1 MTLSNAA
8 GATECT
14 KKHHLKNIIW
24 ADRGPRRD
32 SLSWFTG
39 KKTALLW
46 LHGFFAIGAVTAP
59 LIAPAVIIRILSAGI
74 LAFLCIVLFTN
85 SLPLMLAG
93 TIGLGLS
100 LSGMYGTTVANAGDV
115 FGRYPLA
122 MGIFVTLSGI
132 GSIVTPSV
140 IGTVAEST
148 GIRTGMRILL
158 APAAVLLVVAIL
170 NRASRRQ

>member
-1 MTLSNAA
+1 
-8 GATECT
+8 
-14 KKHHLKNIIW
+14 
-24 ADRGPRRD
+24 
-32 SLSWFTG
+32 
-39 KKTALLW
+39 
-46 LHGFFAIGAVTAP
+46 
-59 LIAPAVIIRILSAGI
+59 
-74 LAFLCIVLFTN
+74 
-85 SLPLMLAG
+85 MLAG

-115 FGRYPLA
+115 FGRYPLV

-132 GSIVTPSV
+132 GSIVNPV

-170 NRASRRQ
+170 NRASCRQ

>member
-1 MTLSNAA
+1 
-8 GATECT
+8 
-14 KKHHLKNIIW
+14 
-24 ADRGPRRD
+24 
-32 SLSWFTG
+32 
-39 KKTALLW
+39 
-46 LHGFFAIGAVTAP
+46 
-59 LIAPAVIIRILSAGI
+59 
-74 LAFLCIVLFTN
+74 
-85 SLPLMLAG
+85 MLAG

-100 LSGMYGTTVANAGDV
+100 LSGMYGTTVANTGDV

-170 NRASRRQ
+170 NHASVVNEKIRSLPGNRLLILPVCPEGSFFICALYAVKVMWVFVVRSGLVY

>member
-8 GATECT
+8 GATDCT
-14 KKHHLKNIIW
+14 KKHHLKKHYLGGSG
-24 ADRGPRRD
+24 ATEGQPVLFHRLKKPRCFGC
-32 SLSWFTG
+32 S
-39 KKTALLW
+39 
-46 LHGFFAIGAVTAP
+46 AIGGRF
-59 LIAPAVIIRILSAGI
+59 APAVIIRILSAGI

-170 NRASRRQ
+170 NRASCRQ

>member
-1 MTLSNAA
+1 MGGS
-8 GATECT
+8 GATEGQPVLFHRL
-14 KKHHLKNIIW
+14 KK
-24 ADRGPRRD
+24 PRCFGC
-32 SLSWFTG
+32 S
-39 KKTALLW
+39 
-46 LHGFFAIGAVTAP
+46 AIGGRF
-59 LIAPAVIIRILSAGI
+59 APAVIIRILSAGI

-115 FGRYPLA
+115 FGRYPLV

-132 GSIVTPSV
+132 GSIVTPV

>member
-1 MTLSNAA
+1 MY
-8 GATECT
+8 
-14 KKHHLKNIIW
+14 
-24 ADRGPRRD
+24 
-32 SLSWFTG
+32 
-39 KKTALLW
+39 KKTSPEKTLFGRTGSHRGTACP
-46 LHGFFAIGAVTAP
+46 GSQVKKPRCFGCSAIGGRF
-59 LIAPAVIIRILSAGI
+59 APAVIIRILSAGI

-100 LSGMYGTTVANAGDV
+100 LSGMYGTSVANTGDV

>member
-1 MTLSNAA
+1 
-8 GATECT
+8 
-14 KKHHLKNIIW
+14 
-24 ADRGPRRD
+24 
-32 SLSWFTG
+32 
-39 KKTALLW
+39 
-46 LHGFFAIGAVTAP
+46 
-59 LIAPAVIIRILSAGI
+59 
-74 LAFLCIVLFTN
+74 
-85 SLPLMLAG
+85 MLAG

-140 IGTVAEST
+140 IGVTPSVIGTVAEST

-170 NRASRRQ
+170 NHASRRQ